1 MVRGRQPGD
10 IDHARMTTDLRV
22 SVDTL
27 DDEDDADLTWRV
39 IAPAYEAVSLSD
51 GPDALARDLAS
62 LTPGQRALLAMHWCV
77 AETLNGGFDQFFTNP
92 SGLLADEAIVG
103 FERLGVPELGG
114 ILRAAREILATRPAE
129 ADTNAAAFDEATEA
143 DRFDAYLER
152 YEPLEHEFH
161 VILDGALYPRAA
173 AYVRSHAEEFVR

>member
-1 MVRGRQPGD
+1 
-10 IDHARMTTDLRV
+10 MTTDLRV

-27 DDEDDADLTWRV
+27 DEADDADLTWRV
-39 IAPAYEAVSLSD
+39 IAPAYEAVSLSE
-51 GPDALARDLAS
+51 GPEALARDLTS

-92 SGLLADEAIVG
+92 SGLLADEALIG
-103 FERLGVPELGG
+103 FQRLGVPEITS
-114 ILRAAREILATRPAE
+114 ILRAAREILAARPPE
-129 ADTNAAAFDEATEA
+129 ADTNAADFDEATEA

-161 VILDGALYPRAA
+161 AILDGALYPRAA